1 MRKKIVCSLF
11 VVILAM
17 MFTGCTGDNKV
28 ESKSPSEN
36 SNEIKDS
43 GKNVSLNIDL
53 SGVDDVKKSA
63 SGMDELIEGYK
74 NIESGLNK
82 NKENIEDKLK
92 NNNKSVKNNTVLG
105 HEDKVTG
112 TLKELLN
119 K

>member
-1 MRKKIVCSLF
+1 MRKKIVFSLF
-11 VVILAM
+11 VVVLAM

-28 ESKSPSEN
+28 ESKSSSEN

-53 SGVDDVKKSA
+53 SGIDDVKKSA